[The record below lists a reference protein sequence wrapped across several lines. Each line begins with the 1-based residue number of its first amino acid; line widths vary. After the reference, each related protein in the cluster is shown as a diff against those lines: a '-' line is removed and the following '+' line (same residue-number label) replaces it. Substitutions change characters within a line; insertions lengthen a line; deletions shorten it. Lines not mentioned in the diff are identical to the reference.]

1 MSSRMGWRSRSTL
14 PSMADV
20 VTPSIEHPE
29 TAGTAP
35 LHPRVMVVTGM
46 SGAGRSTVAKVL
58 EDLGYFV
65 IDNLPPGLMGD
76 VVALNDVPEGRKR
89 LAVVVDSRGGLPS
102 DELQGAVNRLRAA
115 GVETT
120 VLFVDADDAA
130 LVRRYSESRRP
141 HPVPAATITESI
153 AAERALLG
161 EIREGADLVI
171 DTTDTNVHQLRRQVE
186 ERFRDQPVSQPM
198 QVALVT
204 FGYKHGVPREADLVF
219 DCRFL
224 PNPHWVPELRPQ
236 TGKDPAVSKYV
247 MGNPDAVAFLDRVE
261 DLLGFLIPRF
271 REEAKSYLTIA
282 IGCTG
287 GRHRSVTLA
296 EELRRWLE
304 EHHIAAT
311 IRHRDI
317 DR

>member
-1 MSSRMGWRSRSTL
+1 MGWPSRSTL

-20 VTPSIEHPE
+20 VIPSTEH
-29 TAGTAP
+29 TGTAATASP
-35 LHPRVMVVTGM
+35 PRVMVLTGM

-58 EDLGYFV
+58 EDLGFFV

-76 VVALNDVPEGRKR
+76 VVALNDVPEGRRR

-102 DELQGAVNRLRAA
+102 DELQDAVNRLRAA

-141 HPVPAATITESI
+141 HPVPAATITDSI

-161 EIREGADLVI
+161 EIRETADLVI

-198 QVALVT
+198 QVALVS
-204 FGYKHGVPREADLVF
+204 FGYKHGIPREADLVF

-236 TGKDPAVSKYV
+236 TGKDVAVAEYV
-247 MGNPDAVAFLDRVE
+247 MGNPDAVAFLERVE
-261 DLLGFLIPRF
+261 DLLTFLIPRF
-271 REEAKSYLTIA
+271 REEAKSYLTIG

-304 EHHIAAT
+304 EHDIAAT